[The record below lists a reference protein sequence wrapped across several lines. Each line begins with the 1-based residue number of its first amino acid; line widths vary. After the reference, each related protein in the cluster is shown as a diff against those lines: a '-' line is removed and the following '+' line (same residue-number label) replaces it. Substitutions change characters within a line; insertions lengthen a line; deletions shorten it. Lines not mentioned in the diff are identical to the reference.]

1 MRRTPLYNHHMT
13 TPIPPAIAKIAP
25 DGKLTSRQVRR
36 IMIDMAFRNGKPG
49 TGSGHEFMQRR
60 TAMIHW
66 PDLRPILKGIDWAL
80 VGGVA
85 TRAYMPERV
94 TKDMDILVD
103 KRDGETVIKLLEKA
117 GYRMISRLAVP
128 GFLLQSPDGTEL
140 DVIFGSYPWLKKALS
155 DIGHDPAGY
164 PVIKLPYLVMMK
176 MEAQRVRDLGDLGT
190 MLGWAS
196 DTDLDEVRKVVAQFT
211 PQDSDDLESLI
222 FIGKRE
228 KELPPDQE

>member
-1 MRRTPLYNHHMT
+1 MT
-13 TPIPPAIAKIAP
+13 IQVPPSIARIAP
-25 DGKLTSRQVRR
+25 DGKLTPRQVRR

-60 TAMIHW
+60 TAMIPW
-66 PDLRPILKGIDWAL
+66 PDLRPILIGLEWAL

-85 TRAYMPERV
+85 TRAYMPERA
-94 TKDMDILVD
+94 TKDMDILVHE
-103 KRDGETVIKLLEKA
+103 KDGETVIKLLEKA

-128 GFLLQSPDGTEL
+128 GYLLQASDGTEL
-140 DVIFGSYPWLKKALS
+140 DVLFGNYPWIKKALS
-155 DIGHDPAGY
+155 DVRQDSAGY

-196 DTDLDEVRKVVAQFT
+196 DADLDEVRKVVAEYS
-211 PQDSDDLESLI
+211 PEDKEDLESLI

-228 KELPPDQE
+228 RELPPDNK